1 MGLMSRAT
9 AMMGSGGSIID
20 SPNDRNGTAK
30 RIHLGLNLH
39 LPLKNPAQMRALLAY
54 TASQQDKVRAALRD
68 LHYVHFAHFLPAMDF
83 SALWVITVFDG
94 ALSSS
99 EVVDPE
105 EYEDSMRAYIG
116 DFAATMGDVFTGIL
130 DFVKDAPRLPVCH
143 YVPDFIDF
151 VLAHDVPNVE
161 PWSAYE
167 SRTVID
173 IQTSRIR

>member
-1 MGLMSRAT
+1 MGVMGRAI
-9 AMMGSGGSIID
+9 AMTGGGGSMID
-20 SPNDRNGTAK
+20 SPNDRRGIAQ

-39 LPLKNPAQMRALLAY
+39 LSLKNPAQMRGLLAF
-54 TASQQDKVRAALRD
+54 TDSQQEKIRAALLG

-94 ALSSS
+94 ALKSRDGDL
-99 EVVDPE
+99 EG
-105 EYEDSMRAYIG
+105 YEDSMRAYIT
-116 DFAATMGDVFTGIL
+116 DFAATLGDVFTGIL
-130 DFVKDAPRLPVCH
+130 DFVKDAPRLPVCE
-143 YVPDFIDF
+143 YVPDFVDF

-173 IQTSRIR
+173 IQTSRTR